1 MNHLSPVKKRVKE
14 NTPPQKENASSSK
27 PGSEYSHLLSKI
39 KQDKA
44 AAAGAAAL
52 VITLDSPSPSV
63 SRITLSSDSEEE
75 NGHDVTG
82 ATQVTDNNVW
92 PECLASKG

>member
-14 NTPPQKENASSSK
+14 NTPPQKENASSLKS
-27 PGSEYSHLLSKI
+27 GSECSHLWSKT

-44 AAAGAAAL
+44 AAAAAAL
-52 VITLDSPSPSV
+52 VVTLDSPSPSV

-75 NGHDVTG
+75 NVHDVTG

-92 PECLASKG
+92 RECSASKG